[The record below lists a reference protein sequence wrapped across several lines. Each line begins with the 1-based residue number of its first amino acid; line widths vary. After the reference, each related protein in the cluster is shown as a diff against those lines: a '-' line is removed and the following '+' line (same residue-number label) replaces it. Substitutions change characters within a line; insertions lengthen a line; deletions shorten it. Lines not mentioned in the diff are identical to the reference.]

1 MSANLGKCHLDLP
14 STDDPG
20 EDVAGTGVDVCGE
33 EGLRLELA
41 FGVTHEKP
49 TDRHWRHA
57 AAMPESRA
65 AGDLDETVGS
75 AVPETDA
82 VAPPNDFAILDESGQ
97 LLQGLTLDWRTTT
110 AFALL
115 RREREQSGVKAPA
128 GGHTDMVADRGEEF
142 DGGERAVGDQDD
154 RAIGEPAV
162 DLQGGLARPIKQGL
176 GGPRLVGI
184 KALRGSKQSE

>member
-1 MSANLGKCHLDLP
+1 MSANLGECHLDLP

-20 EDVAGTGVDVCGE
+20 EDVAGRGVEVCGE

-41 FGVTHEKP
+41 FAIAHEKP

-65 AGDLDETVGS
+65 ASDLDETVGS
-75 AVPETDA
+75 AVPETDT

-97 LLQGLTLDWRTTT
+97 LQGLTLDWRSTT

-115 RREREQSGVKAPA
+115 RREVEQVGV
-128 GGHTDMVADRGEEF
+128 
-142 DGGERAVGDQDD
+142 
-154 RAIGEPAV
+154 
-162 DLQGGLARPIKQGL
+162 
-176 GGPRLVGI
+176 
-184 KALRGSKQSE
+184 